1 MAEKAISILKLNNN
15 EPNQIHTHMTTENQ
29 KLHIAIKNMEKD
41 IVDLKNEIRNRDET
55 ISEKE
60 KTITDLKRTGIELEK
75 NRFVLEHKIEN
86 LKQQILPKDELI
98 SDLRSQIDA
107 MEDELNAVTKTQAEL
122 HMTIEETRAKH
133 NSATQELTQE

>member
-1 MAEKAISILKLNNN
+1 MKLISRNFLILQKLHFHEIFKCFFYARSERDANVRLRGEAGIVKKKLQSVTKDTEEYKTN
-15 EPNQIHTHMTTENQ
+15 ITKMTTENQ

-75 NRFVLEHKIEN
+75 NRFVLEHKIG
-86 LKQQILPKDELI
+86 III
-98 SDLRSQIDA
+98 SKYYI
-107 MEDELNAVTKTQAEL
+107 
-122 HMTIEETRAKH
+122 
-133 NSATQELTQE
+133 

>member
-1 MAEKAISILKLNNN
+1 MKKKLQSVTKDTEEYKTN
-15 EPNQIHTHMTTENQ
+15 ITKMTTENQ

-75 NRFVLEHKIEN
+75 NRFVLEHKIGDYF
-86 LKQQILPKDELI
+86 KILYI
-98 SDLRSQIDA
+98 
-107 MEDELNAVTKTQAEL
+107 
-122 HMTIEETRAKH
+122 
-133 NSATQELTQE
+133 

>member
-1 MAEKAISILKLNNN
+1 MIFFTRSERDANVRLRGEAGIVKKKLQSVTKDTEEYKTN
-15 EPNQIHTHMTTENQ
+15 ITKMTTENQ

-75 NRFVLEHKIEN
+75 NRFVLEHKIGIIISIYNISEFMN
-86 LKQQILPKDELI
+86 LHLQ
-98 SDLRSQIDA
+98 
-107 MEDELNAVTKTQAEL
+107 
-122 HMTIEETRAKH
+122 
-133 NSATQELTQE
+133 

>member
-1 MAEKAISILKLNNN
+1 
-15 EPNQIHTHMTTENQ
+15 MTTENQ

-75 NRFVLEHKIEN
+75 NRFVLEHKIG
-86 LKQQILPKDELI
+86 III
-98 SDLRSQIDA
+98 SIYNIS
-107 MEDELNAVTKTQAEL
+107 EFSTF
-122 HMTIEETRAKH
+122 TIP
-133 NSATQELTQE
+133 

>member
-1 MAEKAISILKLNNN
+1 
-15 EPNQIHTHMTTENQ
+15 MTTENQ

-75 NRFVLEHKIEN
+75 NRFVLEHKIGIIISKYYSISEFMN
-86 LKQQILPKDELI
+86 LQFSIIAKI
-98 SDLRSQIDA
+98 SFS
-107 MEDELNAVTKTQAEL
+107 V
-122 HMTIEETRAKH
+122 HF
-133 NSATQELTQE
+133 